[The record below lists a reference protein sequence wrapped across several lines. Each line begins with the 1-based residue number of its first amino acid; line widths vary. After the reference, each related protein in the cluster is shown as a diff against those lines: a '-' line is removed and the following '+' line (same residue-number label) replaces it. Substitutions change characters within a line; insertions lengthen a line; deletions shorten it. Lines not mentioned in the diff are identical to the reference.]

1 MGGEQRGQ
9 AAVVQPAGQWRIT
22 DGRGRWRGRGGAM
35 VRNGRVEAAA
45 EAAVGREGL
54 KPPLPL

>member
-1 MGGEQRGQ
+1 MDRAAACPAVAMGGEQRGQ

-35 VRNGRVEAAA
+35 VKNGRVE
-45 EAAVGREGL
+45 G
-54 KPPLPL
+54 